1 MKSFQEFII
10 EKNRKDYSRKG
21 GEGGVKG
28 TRITPSDR
36 SDARARIQDTSYSTP
51 SRGQRA
57 TPATPSELMSAWK
70 EGGAGKRTVVGTLA
84 NQNLEWFLVVIR
96 KLSNS
101 CGT

>member
-10 EKNRKDYSRKG
+10 EKNRKDYGRKG

-57 TPATPSELMSAWK
+57 TPATPSELMSDA
-70 EGGAGKRTVVGTLA
+70 TVLNSPNATDPTPSRGPSLTLM
-84 NQNLEWFLVVIR
+84 
-96 KLSNS
+96 
-101 CGT
+101 